1 MSAQA
6 QAPRMAQAAPA
17 GPYRRRLR
25 LRAPDWIVATSA
37 STLLLIVVLGFVLPV
52 ITGYGVD
59 EFVARPLLPPSSAHP
74 FGTDTF
80 GRDVMVRT
88 FAASHVDYLVAILGV
103 GTAALLGTA
112 VGVFVASTRIRG
124 LDWLT
129 MRLTDGVIAFPF
141 TVLALAFVVVIGSN
155 ATVLG
160 LPPGMPALLAAYVIV
175 GWAYYARIAR
185 SQTLSLRTRDFVTAG
200 RQLGYSDTR
209 IAIRHISPIVLATT
223 MAYAV
228 GDAIIT
234 VALTAS
240 LSFLGAGIAPPTPD
254 WGQMMYEGRGLIETA
269 WWLTAFPSLALV
281 VSGLCLA
288 IIGDRLIRRL
298 EDRP

>member
-1 MSAQA
+1 METATEA
-6 QAPRMAQAAPA
+6 TTPA
-17 GPYRRRLR
+17 TSGRGRWLTG
-25 LRAPDWIVATSA
+25 LAPDWVVVVAAAILLTIVA
-37 STLLLIVVLGFVLPV
+37 LGFALPV
-52 ITGYGVD
+52 LTGYGVN

-88 FAASHVDYLVAILGV
+88 FAASHVDYLVAVLGV
-103 GTAALLGTA
+103 GTAAILGTV
-112 VGVFVASTRIRG
+112 VGVFVASTRVRS

-141 TVLALAFVVVIGSN
+141 TVLALAFVVVLGSD

-160 LPPGMPALLAAYVIV
+160 LPQGMPALLAAYVVV

-185 SQTLSLRTRDFVTAG
+185 SQTVSLRSRDFVAAG
-200 RQLGYSDTR
+200 RQLGYSDAR

-234 VALTAS
+234 VALTAG
-240 LSFLGAGIAPPTPD
+240 LSFLGAGIAPPTPE

-288 IIGDRLIRRL
+288 VIGDRSIRRL
-298 EDRP
+298 EDRS